1 MRHSIGLKVIGA
13 LAVVQSVADALR
25 ALQFFDIG
33 TALLGE
39 GLLLIPM
46 VGMLVYG
53 RGVIVVLLAILYLV
67 FAFGVF
73 SQRSWARSLGIAVSV
88 VNLVL
93 VLIVVVGGESIG
105 QVMVSAMIPLIIAWY
120 LLAPAGREALGMESE
135 PK

>member
-93 VLIVVVGGESIG
+93 VLIVVVGGEAIG
-105 QVMVSAMIPLIIAWY
+105 QVMVSAIIPLIIAWY
-120 LLAPAGREALGMESE
+120 LLAPAGREALEM
-135 PK
+135 